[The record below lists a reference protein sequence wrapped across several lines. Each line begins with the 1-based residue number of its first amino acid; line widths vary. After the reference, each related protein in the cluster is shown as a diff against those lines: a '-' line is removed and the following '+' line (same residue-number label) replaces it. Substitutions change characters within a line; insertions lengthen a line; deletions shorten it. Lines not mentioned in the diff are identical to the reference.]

1 MSEPSGEVFA
11 AAVDDGMIGA
21 LTGLRDL
28 LAGGGGDALSLVQS
42 EVAHPEG
49 EWLRAGVVWAQD
61 LIRAGLL
68 VREASGGVR
77 ARLRVGPSAG
87 LWIVHDH
94 PRSSEAPVMGV
105 GMMSMVL
112 AAFTPRARC
121 GTVLDVGT
129 GQGFLAILAARHAA
143 RVIGTDVD
151 VRALECARLTAVMN
165 GASGIEWRRGS
176 MLEPAADLAS
186 ACDLVVSN
194 PPQLVSPRHVV
205 SEGGASCAG
214 DDFVE
219 GLVRGAPAMLREG
232 GFFACTAIW
241 GEDGAWEARPREW
254 AFGSG
259 CDVWIVR
266 LRRDDVEAYAEM
278 WRGAIDERRGG
289 DMSADGLVR
298 WREHARER
306 GETGVATA
314 LIFMRKRAGRNW
326 IHAEPGTLVGVA
338 EGATPESSVL
348 VERVFAA
355 RTLLAEGGEA
365 ALVGAR
371 LGRAPGL
378 TLVEGRSRG
387 AAMDFVRHRTGFA
400 MERPQT
406 VLVRDVLSA
415 IDGKRRGADVLAVV
429 GAGASGE
436 RPIEILRDLLERG
449 LIEVMPA

>member
-11 AAVDDGMIGA
+11 AAMDDGMIGA
-21 LTGLRDL
+21 LSGLRDL

-42 EVAHPEG
+42 EVVHPEG

-77 ARLRVGPSAG
+77 VRLRVGPSAG

-112 AAFTPRARC
+112 AAFTPRTRC
-121 GTVLDVGT
+121 GTLIDVGT
-129 GQGFLAILAARHAA
+129 GQGFHAILATRHAA
-143 RVIGTDVD
+143 RVIGTDID
-151 VRALECARLTAVMN
+151 LRALECARLTAVMN
-165 GASGIEWRRGS
+165 GASGIELRQGS
-176 MLEPAADLAS
+176 MLQPTADLVG

-241 GEDGAWEARPREW
+241 GEDGAWDARPREW
-254 AFGSG
+254 ACGSG
-259 CDVWIVR
+259 CDVWIVQ

-289 DMSADGLVR
+289 DMSADGLAR

-326 IHAEPGTLVGVA
+326 VHAEPGTLVGVA

-348 VERVFAA
+348 VERIFAA
-355 RTLLAEGGEA
+355 RTLLDGGSDEA
-365 ALVGAR
+365 MCAAR

-378 TLVEGRSRG
+378 TLIDGRLRG
-387 AAMDFVRHRTGFA
+387 EVLDLVRHRTGLA
-400 MERPQT
+400 MERQQT
-406 VLVRDVLSA
+406 AMVRDVLHAVNGSRCGREVLAMVGAASAGERA
-415 IDGKRRGADVLAVV
+415 IDV
-429 GAGASGE
+429 
-436 RPIEILRDLLERG
+436 LRDLLARG
-449 LIEVMPA
+449 MVEVLAA